1 MMELIAGGV
10 ISFILIGVYRWL
22 ALHYH
27 WLDHPNQRSSHTVI
41 TPRGAGVIFASLI
54 IVATSWQLHLQQL
67 PLLSILTGALIML
80 AGWKDDIRGIKP
92 QLRFAIYATT
102 AFAATLLLTYQS
114 SPETN
119 TAWTL
124 IFILTA
130 AIALTWLIN
139 LYNFMDGINGLAA
152 LQAIFVLLAINF
164 LARETPYALAFAH
177 THLFAS
183 AILVGFLVW
192 NFPAGKI
199 FMGDAG
205 SAFLGFFLGIL
216 VLWSYQLQG
225 PSVAVWLILLAIFIG
240 DASYTLF
247 VRIITRQKWHEA
259 HRLHAY
265 QQLATRLNANHFRT
279 TCVLMIVNLG
289 WLLPIA
295 WLVQARTLPQLFGL
309 TLAYLPIIIGC
320 YWLKAGIP
328 AKAEV

>member
-1 MMELIAGGV
+1 MMALIGGAV
-10 ISFILIGVYRWL
+10 ISLILIGAYRQL
-22 ALHYH
+22 ALRYR
-27 WLDHPNQRSSHTVI
+27 WLDHPNQRSSHAVT
-41 TPRGAGVIFASLI
+41 TPRGAGIIFSSLI
-54 IVATSWQLHLQQL
+54 IIATSWQLHLQHMSFT
-67 PLLSILTGALIML
+67 PILIGAAIAL
-80 AGWKDDIRGIKP
+80 AGWWDDIRGCAP
-92 QLRFAIYATT
+92 QIRLVLY
-102 AFAATLLLTYQS
+102 
-114 SPETN
+114 
-119 TAWTL
+119 
-124 IFILTA
+124 A
-130 AIALTWLIN
+130 AIALTATLLIADGPHLNLIAISLFALLGTLGVTWLIN

-152 LQAIFVLLAINF
+152 LEAVFVLIAINWLGHSTVYGHTF
-164 LARETPYALAFAH
+164 SH

-216 VLWSYQLQG
+216 ALWSYQLQG
-225 PSVAVWLILLAIFIG
+225 PSVTVWLILLAIFIG

-295 WLVQARTLPQLFGL
+295 WLVQARTLHQVFGL
-309 TLAYLPIIIGC
+309 ALAYLPLIIGC